1 MSLNF
6 GHFNGGEWK
15 GYRLRAG
22 SPTRARRKFWRRCCH
37 CVQLVV
43 HSTDSND
50 VVNDFIG
57 LIKNGLR
64 QINFVPATG

>member
-1 MSLNF
+1 MSRNF

-22 SPTRARRKFWRRCCH
+22 SPTRVWRKFWRRCWSGCQ

-43 HSTDSND
+43 HSTDSDD
-50 VVNDFIG
+50 VVKDFM
-57 LIKNGLR
+57 
-64 QINFVPATG
+64 V